1 MRTTDAMR
9 EVLARPIAKVPA
21 LRGRQVTILFYE
33 ASTRTRV
40 SFEVAAKNLSAD
52 VVNIAAASSSVSK
65 GESLVDT
72 VRTVEALGA
81 HMLVMRHSVSGAPY
95 LAAEIFGGSVLNGGD
110 GWHAHPT
117 QALLDLYTMRERLPG
132 GSLAGR
138 KVVILG
144 DLLHSRVARSNIWT
158 LTAAGADLWLCGPAT
173 LVRGFEAWAGRGAAA
188 GRRFHVTTSV
198 EEALRD
204 ADVVMALRIQRER
217 MAAGLLP
224 SLREYAARYGLT
236 RERLALARPG
246 ALVMHPG
253 PDERGRRDR
262 APTSP
267 PGAQSVITDQVT
279 NGVAVRMAL
288 LYLLAG
294 THGTGGRD
302 RRRRERSRARTSRSA
317 GPGWSIRR
325 RAARGRAR
333 SSSATGSSRRSPGST
348 GADAEGVEPDGVVVA
363 PGFIDLHAHLREP
376 GNEDAETVAIG
387 LAAAAHGG
395 FTTVCAMPNTTPA
408 LDEPGVL
415 AGVRAAADASGS
427 PVELLAHRG
436 GDGRTGRG
444 AAGGARRAGRRRR
457 RRLLGRRGA
466 GPVRVDPA
474 RGAGLRGRARAADRR
489 ARRRTPS
496 LTEGAEANDGFVATV
511 LGPARLAG
519 RGRGDGGGAGPRGPR
534 RRPAATCRAPGC
546 T

>member
-1 MRTTDAMR
+1 MSLVVDTDAGAAAAVVPSVDAAPESQSVAWRHRHLLDVDGLSMAELELVMRTTDAMR

-52 VVNIAAASSSVSK
+52 VINIAAASSSVSK

-72 VRTVEALGA
+72 VRTLEALGA
-81 HMLVMRHSVSGAPY
+81 QMLVMRHSASGAPY
-95 LAAEIFGGSVLNGGD
+95 LAAEVFGGSVLNGGD

-132 GSLAGR
+132 GSVAGR
-138 KVVILG
+138 KIVILG

-173 LVRGFEAWAGRGAAA
+173 LVRGFEAWAGRSAAA

-198 EEALRD
+198 DEALRD

-217 MAAGLLP
+217 MSAGLLP

-253 PDERGRRDR
+253 PMNEGVEIAADV
-262 APTSP
+262 AA
-267 PGAQSVITDQVT
+267 GAQSVITDQVT

-294 THGTGGRD
+294 THG
-302 RRRRERSRARTSRSA
+302 AV
-317 GPGWSIRR
+317 
-325 RAARGRAR
+325 AA
-333 SSSATGSSRRSPGST
+333 
-348 GADAEGVEPDGVVVA
+348 
-363 PGFIDLHAHLREP
+363 
-376 GNEDAETVAIG
+376 
-387 LAAAAHGG
+387 
-395 FTTVCAMPNTTPA
+395 
-408 LDEPGVL
+408 
-415 AGVRAAADASGS
+415 
-427 PVELLAHRG
+427 
-436 GDGRTGRG
+436 
-444 AAGGARRAGRRRR
+444 
-457 RRLLGRRGA
+457 
-466 GPVRVDPA
+466 
-474 RGAGLRGRARAADRR
+474 
-489 ARRRTPS
+489 
-496 LTEGAEANDGFVATV
+496 
-511 LGPARLAG
+511 
-519 RGRGDGGGAGPRGPR
+519 
-534 RRPAATCRAPGC
+534 
-546 T
+546 

>member
-1 MRTTDAMR
+1 MPSVDAVPESQPVAWRHRHLLDVDQLTAAELDLIMRTTDAMR

-81 HMLVMRHSVSGAPY
+81 QMLVMRHSASGAPY

-117 QALLDLYTMRERLPG
+117 QALLDLYTIRERMAD

-158 LTAAGADLWLCGPAT
+158 LTGAGADLWLCGPAT
-173 LVRGFEAWAGRGAAA
+173 LLRGFEAWASRGAA

-198 EEALRD
+198 NEALRD

-217 MAAGLLP
+217 MASGLLP

-236 RERLALARPG
+236 RERLALAKPG

-253 PDERGRRDR
+253 PMNEGVEIAADV
-262 APTSP
+262 AA
-267 PGAQSVITDQVT
+267 GAQSVITDQVT
-279 NGVAVRMAL
+279 NGVAVRMAV

-294 THGTGGRD
+294 TQ
-302 RRRRERSRARTSRSA
+302 
-317 GPGWSIRR
+317 
-325 RAARGRAR
+325 
-333 SSSATGSSRRSPGST
+333 
-348 GADAEGVEPDGVVVA
+348 V
-363 PGFIDLHAHLREP
+363 
-376 GNEDAETVAIG
+376 
-387 LAAAAHGG
+387 
-395 FTTVCAMPNTTPA
+395 PA
-408 LDEPGVL
+408 
-415 AGVRAAADASGS
+415 
-427 PVELLAHRG
+427 
-436 GDGRTGRG
+436 
-444 AAGGARRAGRRRR
+444 
-457 RRLLGRRGA
+457 
-466 GPVRVDPA
+466 
-474 RGAGLRGRARAADRR
+474 
-489 ARRRTPS
+489 
-496 LTEGAEANDGFVATV
+496 
-511 LGPARLAG
+511 
-519 RGRGDGGGAGPRGPR
+519 
-534 RRPAATCRAPGC
+534 
-546 T
+546 